1 MGCGAST
8 SKPVQPLVEKSGTTG
23 TSVSEANLNRIDMKV
38 LMLGTGESGRT
49 TVVKQI
55 QRVVNTQEASKID
68 YKQQIRRNALMAIQT
83 LIQAGEELN
92 VASDDMQ
99 QKLISKQVMSLDA
112 AHADSLLRPELA
124 KTIHDLWQSPAMQK
138 VYARRAE
145 FWSSDATSYYL
156 NEVERI
162 ASANFEPNEQD
173 LLMTRV
179 RSTGVA
185 VSEIIERPYRFQF
198 VDVGG
203 QRNERRKWAQCYEDV
218 KLIVYVVSLP
228 GYCQVMFED
237 SRVNIMNESLAVF
250 EDIVKNPL
258 FKSTPIYVFLNKK
271 DIFEEMV
278 SSHPLRQYFPDY
290 NGDAGVDPAVN
301 FIKQKFRDI
310 AKVHVPGKALQF
322 CVVSALERNDIK
334 AAFLDVKNALKRLH
348 PVRKATAARMPE
360 NTYIST
366 N

>member
-8 SKPVQPLVEKSGTTG
+8 SKPVQPLVEKSCTTG
-23 TSVSEANLNRIDMKV
+23 TSVSETNLNRIDMKV

-112 AHADSLLRPELA
+112 AHADSILRPELA

-162 ASANFEPNEQD
+162 ASADFEPNEQD

-218 KLIVYVVSLP
+218 KLLIYVVSLP
-228 GYCQVMFED
+228 GYCQGEWICTVTCSTITLVTMP
-237 SRVNIMNESLAVF
+237 SL
-250 EDIVKNPL
+250 
-258 FKSTPIYVFLNKK
+258 FLR
-271 DIFEEMV
+271 
-278 SSHPLRQYFPDY
+278 SL
-290 NGDAGVDPAVN
+290 
-301 FIKQKFRDI
+301 
-310 AKVHVPGKALQF
+310 
-322 CVVSALERNDIK
+322 
-334 AAFLDVKNALKRLH
+334 
-348 PVRKATAARMPE
+348 
-360 NTYIST
+360 
-366 N
+366 